1 MTYLGSNI
9 FAYVG
14 WGLRTTGLYLD
25 GSTFKIMLRLLCSL
39 RPCACG
45 DYSLFV

>member
-9 FAYVG
+9 FAYV
-14 WGLRTTGLYLD
+14 GLRTTGLYLD
-25 GSTFKIMLRLLCSL
+25 GSTFKIMLRLLCGL

-45 DYSLFV
+45 NYSLFV